1 MKKFV
6 FIISFLAVSFYV
18 SLSVEA
24 EVFTLWPFGKSN
36 SGGADGPSHALGGT
50 KLWDEP
56 VCINGYN
63 TSLSITLLESD
74 LYNYISR
81 LRSLYP
87 DGIFSANK
95 NALLM
100 TVKHKDGARTRIYL
114 LQTGTDGNYPVIQ
127 FSMKLPDKLP
137 DRFTWPSQL
146 PLPSGAKPLN
156 YMNFPD
162 KKLYYGT
169 FSANSSA
176 EQSVGEMKQ
185 QLLSSGW
192 QNVSKGT
199 FPQSSQCGDILI
211 KNKPLSIAILSAGES
226 EGKCKASVMV
236 QPLK

>member
-1 MKKFV
+1 MKTLK
-6 FIISFLAVSFYV
+6 III
-18 SLSVEA
+18 LSVLALSAAHSINA

-36 SGGADGPSHALGGT
+36 SGGADEPGHALGGT

-74 LYNYISR
+74 LYTYISR

-100 TVKHKDGARTRIYL
+100 TVKQKDGSRIRIYL
-114 LQTGTDGNYPVIQ
+114 LQTGTEGNYPVIQ
-127 FSMKLPDKLP
+127 FSMRLPDKLP

-162 KKLYYGT
+162 KKLYYGS
-169 FSANSSA
+169 FSSNNSAS
-176 EQSVGEMKQ
+176 QSVGEMKQ

-199 FPQSSQCGDILI
+199 FPQSSQCGDILL
-211 KNKPLSIAILSAGES
+211 KNKPLSIAVLSAGES
-226 EGKCKASVMV
+226 EGKCNGSVMV